1 MMLLTSFRRLQK
13 YSVALVLLLV
23 GVFSL
28 GYVGLSLSLQARL
41 PSDGVLLTEFL
52 AAGLSVATDLDP
64 RQGALALG
72 DEIVAIDGLTIS
84 EWGARAWQGTPGPE
98 WQVGQTIV
106 YQVRREQATF
116 DLPVTLRAFPVE
128 RLPLVR
134 FGVYAMVITVLVVGC
149 YMLLRHPEEG
159 ASRLIF
165 VMALCLTLILLLHF
179 QVMTLVVPALFIIE
193 SILKFLVRALLFSTI
208 LHFLL
213 IFPVNKV
220 VAPALAKNLLW
231 FHLVN
236 PVFSLFCGL
245 VFGDAP
251 LRIWLL
257 ASQVSAWLGLA
268 MLAGGVVT
276 IIHTAITVRK
286 PAVVGQIRWIAWGAA
301 ISILPY
307 LLLTG
312 LPELLWGQAIL
323 TIEITAFFLVA
334 MPISVA
340 IAVARYWLFDVD
352 TLVVQTFAHLLFG
365 LVLVG
370 GYLLLKGV
378 LRGLLSL
385 LFDWAA
391 EIHIVFAATFLMAS
405 VFWIFRARI
414 SSFASQL
421 IYRDV
426 LDAPKLLQ
434 QMTGKLTSAL
444 RFNELTTLLT
454 QDLPAQLVAG
464 PGALMVL
471 SEDGASLVSSTDDTA
486 LPMAYTLP
494 LHPGITA
501 WLAQGGAP
509 IVYSAPPDWAPRDLL
524 DFMEQRHI
532 ELAVLLRVGERVVG
546 LWGLGPRKGRLSYTT
561 ADVRLM
567 KTLASQAALAVENV
581 QLVQRMQAD
590 QRNLEEEVQ
599 QRATAMINDRNRL
612 SAILQNMA
620 DALLVT
626 DLSGRIQLANPAFE
640 RLVRLASRSFLG
652 QNVTEV
658 LPLPKL
664 SEALALAGASPG
676 IIHTVDIPMVAPR
689 LSGSNDAALAEY
701 MLRVSAT
708 ALGDGSAVIFILR
721 DITHE
726 VEVDR
731 MKSEFISAVS
741 HELRTPLTSIVG
753 FARLITR
760 AFERSIKPALPT
772 GDEEIEHVVE
782 QIDHNLKIMVV
793 EGEHLTTIIN
803 DVLDIS
809 ALDAGTLVWNDG
821 PCDLRA
827 LAQDIVVES
836 RALTDAKGLAL
847 ITDFEA
853 AALPLNAD
861 CERIRQVLTNL
872 ISNAIKFTEYGKI
885 TVTLRRL
892 EPGAIHHGWDVPET
906 GAALAVIRDTG
917 LGITAEGLR
926 HLFQR
931 FHQGVDAFHGKPK
944 GTGLGLAICYEIITH
959 YGGKLWVESTVGQ
972 GSTFYFTLPLTEQD
986 GG

>member
-1 MMLLTSFRRLQK
+1 M
-13 YSVALVLLLV
+13 LV

-28 GYVGLSLSLQARL
+28 SYVALSLWIQARL
-41 PSDGVLLTEFL
+41 PSDGVLLTEYL
-52 AAGLSVATDLDP
+52 ASGLRVATDLDP
-64 RQGALALG
+64 QERTLAVG
-72 DEIVAIDGLTIS
+72 DEILAIDGLTIA
-84 EWGARAWQGTPGPE
+84 EWGERAWDGAPGPQ
-98 WQVGQTIV
+98 WRVGQTVV
-106 YQVRREQATF
+106 YAVQRGQTRLDV
-116 DLPVTLRAFPVE
+116 PVTLRAFPVE
-128 RLPLVR
+128 RLPLAR
-134 FGVYAMVITVLVVGC
+134 FGVYAMVATVLVVGC

-159 ASRLIF
+159 ASRLLF
-165 VMALCLTLILLLHF
+165 VSALCLALILMLHF
-179 QVMTLVVPALFIIE
+179 QVMTLVIPGLFIIE
-193 SILKFLVRALLFSTI
+193 SVLKFLARALLFSAVH
-208 LHFLL
+208 HFLL
-213 IFPVNKV
+213 IFPVNKI
-220 VAPALAKNLLW
+220 PSHTLAKFLPW

-236 PVFSLFCGL
+236 PVVSLICGL
-245 VFGDAP
+245 ALESGP
-251 LRIWLL
+251 LRVWLL

-268 MLAGGVVT
+268 MLIGGMVS

-307 LLLTG
+307 LLFTG
-312 LPELLWGQAIL
+312 LPELLWGRAFL

-334 MPISVA
+334 MPISIA
-340 IAVARYWLFDVD
+340 IAVARYRLFDVD
-352 TLVVQTFAHLLFG
+352 TLVVQTFAHLLFA
-365 LVLVG
+365 LALVG
-370 GYLLLKGV
+370 GYFLLKGV
-378 LRGLLSL
+378 LRGLLTL
-385 LFDWAA
+385 LFGSIAEEDLVITAA
-391 EIHIVFAATFLMAS
+391 LLMTS
-405 VFWIFRARI
+405 VFWMFRARI
-414 SSFASQL
+414 STYARQL
-421 IYRDV
+421 VYRDV
-426 LDAPKLLQ
+426 LDVPKLLQ

-444 RFNELTTLLT
+444 RLDQLTLLLT
-454 QDLPAQLVAG
+454 QDLPEQMAAG
-464 PGALMVL
+464 RGTLMVR
-471 SEDGASLVSSTDDTA
+471 SEDGASLVSSVDDSVSSSTDA
-486 LPMAYTLP
+486 LPIQ
-494 LHPGITA
+494 PGITG
-501 WLAQGGAP
+501 WLAHGGAP
-509 IVYSAPPDWAPRDLL
+509 ILYSAPPEWVPRELL

-567 KTLASQAALAVENV
+567 TTLASQAALAVENV
-581 QLVQRMQAD
+581 QLVQRMQAV
-590 QRNLEEEVQ
+590 QHTLEAEVQ
-599 QRATAMINDRNRL
+599 QRTAAMVNDRNRL

-640 RLVRLASRSFLG
+640 RLVRLALRSFLG

-664 SEALALAGASPG
+664 AEVLALAEANPG
-676 IIHTVDIPMVAPR
+676 MFHTVDIPMVAPR
-689 LSGSNDAALAEY
+689 LSGSNSATFTEY
-701 MLRVSAT
+701 VLRVSAT
-708 ALGDGSAVIFILR
+708 ALGDKSAVIFILR

-753 FARLITR
+753 FAKLIAR
-760 AFERSIKPALPT
+760 AFERSIKPALPAD
-772 GDEEIEHVVE
+772 DEDIQRVVE

-809 ALDAGTLVWNDG
+809 ALDAGTLVWNDV

-827 LAQDIVVES
+827 LAQDMVAES
-836 RALTDAKGLAL
+836 RALTDAKGLTL
-847 ITDFEA
+847 IADFEPVS
-853 AALPLNAD
+853 LPLVAD
-861 CERIRQVLTNL
+861 PERIRQVFSNL

-892 EPGAIHHGWDVPET
+892 EPGTIHHGWNVPET
-906 GAALAVIRDTG
+906 GAALAVVRDTG
-917 LGITAEGLR
+917 LGITAQGLR
-926 HLFQR
+926 HIFQR

-959 YGGKLWVESTVGQ
+959 YGGKIWVESTVGQ
-972 GSTFYFTLPLTEQD
+972 GSAFYFTLPLTVQH